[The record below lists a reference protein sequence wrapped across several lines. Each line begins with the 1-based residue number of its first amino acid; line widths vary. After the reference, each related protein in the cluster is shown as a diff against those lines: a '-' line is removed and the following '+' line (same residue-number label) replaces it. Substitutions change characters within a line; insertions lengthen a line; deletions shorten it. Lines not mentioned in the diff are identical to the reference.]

1 MQRPLPDRIEPTVDE
16 VTSFEDFFESHRRPL
31 FGALCL
37 VTGNRSEAEEIMQD
51 AFLKVWERWERVAGL
66 EDPNAYLF
74 RVAMN
79 LFRNRLRRVS
89 LAARK
94 ALALAPSVDDLATI
108 EDRDEV
114 VRWLR
119 PLPPRQRAAIV
130 LTIYLDYSSDEAARI
145 LGIRPSTVRA
155 LATQGRAGVRHALEE
170 QA

>member
-1 MQRPLPDRIEPTVDE
+1 MERPLQTPQEPALRE
-16 VTSFEDFFESHRRPL
+16 ATSFEDFFEGHRRPL

-37 VTGNRSEAEEIMQD
+37 VTGNRSEAEEIAQD

-74 RVAMN
+74 RTAMN
-79 LFRNRLRRVS
+79 LFRNRLRRASV
-89 LAARK
+89 AARK
-94 ALALAPSVDDLATI
+94 ALALTSSADDLATI

-130 LTIYLDYSSDEAARI
+130 LTIYLDYSSDETARI

-155 LATQGRAGVRHALEE
+155 LASQGRAGVRHALED
-170 QA
+170 QR

>member
-1 MQRPLPDRIEPTVDE
+1 MHQPLPTSFEPTLHE
-16 VTSFEDFFESHRRPL
+16 VTSFENFFEIHRRSL
-31 FGALCL
+31 YGALSL

-51 AFLKVWERWERVAGL
+51 AFLKVWERWDRVSRL
-66 EDPNAYLF
+66 EDPKGYLF

-79 LFRNRLRRVS
+79 LFRNRLRRGS
-89 LAARK
+89 LAVRK
-94 ALALAPSVDDLATI
+94 ALSLVPSTDDLAAI

-155 LATQGRAGVRHALEE
+155 LATQGRKSVRHALEGE
-170 QA
+170 G

>member
-1 MQRPLPDRIEPTVDE
+1 MQRPLPTRLEPTLQE
-16 VTSFEDFFESHRRPL
+16 VTSFEDFFETHRRSL

-37 VTGNRSEAEEIMQD
+37 VTGNRSEAEEVMQD
-51 AFLKVWERWERVAGL
+51 AFLKVWERWERVSGL

-79 LFRNRLRRVS
+79 LFRNRLRRAS
-89 LAARK
+89 LATRR
-94 ALALAPSVDDLATI
+94 ALSLTSSTDDLAAI

-130 LTIYLDYSSDEAARI
+130 LTKYLDYTSDEAARI

-155 LATQGRAGVRHALEE
+155 LATQGRAGVRHAMED